1 MNAVVKGDGEIVGIT
16 ENDDALRRWMVAGP
30 ETARMLLEYHDK
42 NSKSHAP
49 KGNHHEQ
56 VPHIQKLFL
65 NNVKSIVTS
74 FEEVGNP
81 FADTSQDLYTLDSK
95 AIMPESV
102 KIMVQSAKEIGKAQ
116 FQNYVSQRIHGDRTT
131 FNDAIKKNNL
141 ATFSSHS
148 EKRISKPSAKI
159 NNLHRDVSLFSR
171 LYIAS
176 QTRDSDMDDF
186 FAHENHPWPPSLAS
200 NGIMH
205 S

>member
-1 MNAVVKGDGEIVGIT
+1 
-16 ENDDALRRWMVAGP
+16 
-30 ETARMLLEYHDK
+30 
-42 NSKSHAP
+42 
-49 KGNHHEQ
+49 
-56 VPHIQKLFL
+56 
-65 NNVKSIVTS
+65 
-74 FEEVGNP
+74 
-81 FADTSQDLYTLDSK
+81 
-95 AIMPESV
+95 MPESV

-116 FQNYVSQRIHGDRTT
+116 FQNCVSQRIHGDRTT

-159 NNLHRDVSLFSR
+159 NNLHRDDSLFSR